1 MCHIHI
7 PGDGID
13 LMRVDLNTRELL
25 VRLREDDCHYV
36 IGMEWLEPVLIA
48 GYSKAQQ
55 PAMSTDEHTFVQCHA
70 RSGRKRHEHRFEDFH
85 RLELEPPLWWPSI
98 EVAVTYCNCH
108 VSFPVELVFRL
119 IAEAATWVDWGVAEM
134 NESDLAEWYKSAEEV
149 WDEGWR
155 TISMLGR
162 QC

>member
-1 MCHIHI
+1 MCHTHI

-36 IGMEWLEPVLIA
+36 IGMERLEPVLIA

-70 RSGRKRHEHRFEDFH
+70 RSGRERHEHRFEDFH

-155 TISMLGR
+155 TISMFGR
-162 QC
+162 QS